1 VIDSSD
7 TNDIQ
12 FVAAPGWQLPF
23 KELASRV
30 RLDLCPDCE
39 ADLRQ
44 LARAA
49 EAVAR
54 PRAAWRRADSIA
66 VLDTQRVAVSGI
78 EFRSEMLAHNL
89 EGSTCV
95 WPYLASCGPELD
107 DLASRPDLAIIFEDP
122 LAEFW
127 LDCMKALALDAAFEA
142 LRKAVLAQAG
152 NDRLST
158 MNPGSGAATLWPI
171 EQQRPLFQLLGHAA
185 QEAVGVKLGD
195 SCLMSPN
202 KSVSGFFFHGA
213 EDFDSCAYCE
223 RENCPGRR
231 VPFVGMNTRF

>member
-1 VIDSSD
+1 LID
-7 TNDIQ
+7 TPVAKELQ
-12 FVAAPGWQLPF
+12 FVSVTGWQLPF
-23 KELASRV
+23 GELASRV

-39 ADLRQ
+39 PDLLQ
-44 LARAA
+44 LAKAA
-49 EAVAR
+49 EEAAR
-54 PRAAWRRADSIA
+54 PRAAWRCAEDIA
-66 VLDTQRVAVSGI
+66 VLDTLRVTVSGI

-89 EGSTCV
+89 ESATCV

-107 DLASRPDLAIIFEDP
+107 GLASRPDLATVFEDP

-127 LDCMKALALDAAFEA
+127 LDCIKALALDSAFET
-142 LRKAVLAQAG
+142 LRRTVLAQAG
-152 NDRLST
+152 EGRLST

-171 EQQRPLFQLLGHAA
+171 EQQRPLFKLLGGTAR
-185 QEAVGVKLGD
+185 EYTGVELGD

-231 VPFVGMNTRF
+231 VPFIGMSTRP

>member
-1 VIDSSD
+1 MIDSTISRD
-7 TNDIQ
+7 PQVLSVT
-12 FVAAPGWQLPF
+12 GWQLPF
-23 KELASRV
+23 EELAGRV

-44 LARAA
+44 LVQAA

-54 PRAAWRRADSIA
+54 PRAAWRRTEGIS
-66 VLDTQRVAVSGI
+66 VLDKQRVAVCGI
-78 EFRSEMLAHNL
+78 EFRSGMLAHNL

-107 DLASRPDLAIIFEDP
+107 ELASRPDLATIFEDP

-127 LDCMKALALDAAFEA
+127 LDCIKALALDAAFEA
-142 LRKAVLAQAG
+142 LRQAVLTQAG
-152 NDRLST
+152 EGRLST

-171 EQQRPLFQLLGHAA
+171 EQQRPLFKLLGEPAR
-185 QEAVGVKLGD
+185 EAVGVNLGD

-231 VPFVGMNTRF
+231 VPFMSQAGY

>member
-1 VIDSSD
+1 LIDTSVAKELH
-7 TNDIQ
+7 
-12 FVAAPGWQLPF
+12 FVSVTGWQLPF
-23 KELASRV
+23 EDLASRV

-39 ADLRQ
+39 PDLHR
-44 LARAA
+44 LAQAA
-49 EAVAR
+49 EEAAR
-54 PRAAWRRADSIA
+54 PRAAWRCAEGIA
-66 VLDTQRVAVSGI
+66 VLDKVLVTVSGI

-89 EGSTCV
+89 EGATCV

-107 DLASRPDLAIIFEDP
+107 ELASRPDLTTIFEDP

-127 LDCMKALALDAAFEA
+127 LDCIKTLALDVAFET
-142 LRKAVLAQAG
+142 LRRAVLAQAG
-152 NDRLST
+152 EGRLST

-171 EQQRPLFQLLGHAA
+171 EQQRPLFRLLGTSAR
-185 QEAVGVKLGD
+185 EAVGVSLGD

-231 VPFVGMNTRF
+231 VPFIGMSTRH

>member
-1 VIDSSD
+1 MIDTTIIRD
-7 TNDIQ
+7 PQVLAVT
-12 FVAAPGWQLPF
+12 GWQLPF
-23 KELASRV
+23 EELAGRV

-39 ADLRQ
+39 TDLRR
-44 LARAA
+44 LAQAA
-49 EAVAR
+49 EAAAH
-54 PRAAWRRADSIA
+54 PRAAWRRAESIS
-66 VLDTQRVAVSGI
+66 VLDKQRVVVCGI
-78 EFRSEMLAHNL
+78 EFRSGMLAHNL

-107 DLASRPDLAIIFEDP
+107 ELSSRPDLATIFEDP

-127 LDCMKALALDAAFEA
+127 LDCIKALALDAAFEA
-142 LRKAVLAQAG
+142 LRQDVLAQAG
-152 NDRLST
+152 EGRLST

-171 EQQRPLFQLLGHAA
+171 EQQRPLFALLGEPAR
-185 QEAVGVKLGD
+185 EAVGVNLGD

-231 VPFVGMNTRF
+231 VPFMSQAGH

>member
-1 VIDSSD
+1 MESSV
-7 TNDIQ
+7 TNDLQ
-12 FVAAPGWQLPF
+12 FVSAPGWQVSF
-23 KELASRV
+23 EELASRV

-39 ADLRQ
+39 PDLRR
-44 LARAA
+44 LAQAA
-49 EAVAR
+49 QPVAR
-54 PRAAWRRADSIA
+54 PRAAWRRADGIA
-66 VLDTQRVAVSGI
+66 VLDEERVAVSGI

-89 EGSTCV
+89 EGSSCV

-107 DLASRPDLAIIFEDP
+107 ALASRPDLATIFEDP

-127 LDCMKALALDAAFEA
+127 LDNIKALALDAAFEA
-142 LRKAVLAQAG
+142 LRTAVLAQAG

-158 MNPGSGAATLWPI
+158 MNPGSGAVTLWPI
-171 EQQRPLFQLLGHAA
+171 HQQQPLFRLLGETA
-185 QEAVGVKLGD
+185 QEAVGVSLTD

-231 VPFVGMNTRF
+231 VPFVGMSTRY

>member
-1 VIDSSD
+1 VNNPFI
-7 TNDIQ
+7 TNDLQ
-12 FVAAPGWQLPF
+12 FVSVPGWQLPF
-23 KELASRV
+23 EELASRV

-39 ADLRQ
+39 TDLRH
-44 LARAA
+44 LAQAA
-49 EAVAR
+49 ETVAR
-54 PRAAWRRADSIA
+54 PRAVWRQAAGIA
-66 VLDTQRVAVSGI
+66 VLDKQRVAVSGI
-78 EFRSEMLAHNL
+78 EFRSGMLVHNL

-107 DLASRPDLAIIFEDP
+107 ELASRPDLAAIFEDP

-127 LDCMKALALDAAFEA
+127 LDCIKALALDAAFEA
-142 LRKAVLAQAG
+142 LRKVVLAQAG
-152 NDRLST
+152 DERLST
-158 MNPGSGAATLWPI
+158 MNPGSGAVTLWPI
-171 EQQRPLFQLLGHAA
+171 EQQRPLFRLLGESA
-185 QEAVGVKLGD
+185 QDAVGVTLGS

-231 VPFVGMNTRF
+231 VPFMSQAGH

>member
-1 VIDSSD
+1 MIETSIA
-7 TNDIQ
+7 NDVQ
-12 FVAAPGWQLPF
+12 FASVAGWQLPF
-23 KELASRV
+23 GELASRV

-39 ADLRQ
+39 ADLRRM
-44 LARAA
+44 AKAA
-49 EAVAR
+49 ETAAR
-54 PRAAWRRADSIA
+54 PRAAWRCAEGLA
-66 VLDTQRVAVSGI
+66 VLDRERVTVSGI

-107 DLASRPDLAIIFEDP
+107 GLASRPELATIFEDP

-127 LDCMKALALDAAFEA
+127 LDSIKALALDAAFEA
-142 LRKAVLAQAG
+142 LRSAVLALTG
-152 NDRLST
+152 DERLST

-171 EQQRPLFQLLGHAA
+171 EQQRPLFRLLGETAR
-185 QEAVGVKLGD
+185 QTVGVKLGD

-202 KSVSGFFFHGA
+202 KSISGFFFHGA

-231 VPFVGMNTRF
+231 VPFVGMSTRY